1 MKKILYA
8 VAILALGVNTACGGN
23 GENDG
28 EKTDSLTAAPVKKVK
43 AEAFAATTNI
53 RYIDRDSLLVKF
65 DYSRNTMDECHR
77 IAVALQQY
85 QNELGAQLQS
95 KQNAIQEKVKSN
107 GYLSEA
113 SYNADL
119 KELQNLARTLQT
131 RYAARADKDN
141 RRINELTKA
150 ASDYIDNFLVEYN
163 KTKKYDAILDRA
175 AGLYFNPALDITG
188 EVVKALN
195 EAYSKTKE
203 NKEEKK

>member
-8 VAILALGVNTACGGN
+8 VAILALGVTTACGGN
-23 GENDG
+23 GEADA
-28 EKTDSLTAAPVKKVK
+28 KSDSLTITPVKKVK
-43 AEAFAATTNI
+43 SESFAATTNI
-53 RYIDRDSLLVKF
+53 RYIDRDSLLFKF
-65 DYSRNTMDECHR
+65 DYARHTMDECHQ

-95 KQNAIQEKVKSN
+95 KQNAIQEKAKNN

-119 KELQNLARTLQT
+119 KELQNLDRSLQT

-150 ASDYIDNFLVEYN
+150 ASDYIDNFLIEYN

-175 AGLYFNPALDITG
+175 VGLYFNPALDITD

-195 EAYSKTKE
+195 ESY
-203 NKEEKK
+203 NKAQEDKK